1 LKFEIPEKKTFLDSH
16 TIQVRWGDM
25 DALGH
30 INNAMYFRYM
40 ESARVAY
47 LSKIG
52 ILLGHDNQ
60 SFVLANTMCNFIL
73 PISYPAN
80 LTIETYVSKLG
91 NSSVDFIH
99 KFINNDKKDEITA
112 IGLATAVWVNLI
124 KNKAIALPKQIKD
137 KLNRVT

>member
-1 LKFEIPEKKTFLDSH
+1 MKFEIPEKKTFLDSH

>member
-1 LKFEIPEKKTFLDSH
+1 MKFEIPEKKTFLDSH

-30 INNAMYFRYM
+30 VNNAMYFRYM

-124 KNKAIALPKQIKD
+124 KNKAIALPKQIRD
-137 KLNRVT
+137 KLNRAT

>member
-1 LKFEIPEKKTFLDSH
+1 
-16 TIQVRWGDM
+16 M

-30 INNAMYFRYM
+30 VNNAMYFRYM

-52 ILLGHDNQ
+52 ILLGHENE

-73 PISYPAN
+73 PTSYPAT
-80 LTIETYVSKLG
+80 LSIETYVSKLG

-99 KFINNDKKDEITA
+99 RFINIGKGNEMVA
-112 IGLATAVWVNLI
+112 VGLATAVWVNLL
-124 KNKAIALPKQIKD
+124 KNKAITLPKTIID
-137 KLNRVT
+137 KLDRSK